1 MSDFEQ
7 DAMWS
12 EKTLNQVVWP
22 AIKKAVGGSLI
33 SVEGDGSNIARQI
46 DISSGIDAFIKSE
59 QGIKSVA
66 SRVQRCSASKPWNTF
81 TIRAARNTGAKTEW
95 EKRCNSIQNNDSI
108 YPMMT
113 MQAYVSDPNDSFA
126 SAAIIRTDHLYQ
138 YAIAELERLKTK
150 RTSNAVF
157 YIVEWSKLMN
167 WIVLKNIR
175 SSMYIFNKQ
184 MAFNEA
190 VN

>member
-22 AIKKAVGGSLI
+22 AIKRAVGGSLI
-33 SVEGDGSNIARQI
+33 SVEGDSGNIAKQI
-46 DISSGIDAFIKSE
+46 DMISGIDAIIKSE

-66 SRVQRCSASKPWNTF
+66 SRVQRCSGSKPWNTF

-95 EKRCNSIQNNDSI
+95 EKRCNSIQNNNSI

-113 MQAYVSDPNDSFA
+113 MQSYVSGQSDSFE
-126 SAAIIRTDHLYQ
+126 SAAIIKTNHLYE
-138 YAIAELERLKTK
+138 YAIAELKRLKTK
-150 RTSNAVF
+150 RTSNALF
-157 YIVEWSKLMN
+157 YVVEWSTLMS
-167 WIVLKNIR
+167 WIVSKNIR

-184 MAFNEA
+184 IEFNEV